1 MNNKLNIITVL
12 TVGFLLISQTAHA
25 DFRKALDAYMVRDGA
40 TMLKEVKDAV
50 VKNNDD
56 GIILFLGI
64 LKQHPRTWRPTLNET
79 QVTEL
84 FESLGKIAIKSSLQA
99 EYKLAVIPRIDYI
112 TFPIATEIIK
122 ETQYEI
128 DRLEL
133 LANKGYAP
141 AALQLHGNYI
151 ELYNR
156 IKNKQVIAVDGGRAY
171 VDTALKWMLKAAEL
185 ENTQAMFMIGMKY
198 LNVEDDAYGCY
209 SYEPLFCLARDE
221 KKGWYWMQK
230 AAKHAN
236 EHNIPMWDFAYHMG
250 NLYLQGVAG
259 DKPDYK
265 QAYLW
270 YQQTSNR
277 SGFYMPSI
285 WPKLEELKKQ
295 GQLKSLNPALDEAW
309 GNSLSWRDAIKLE
322 KVISA
327 KDLGTNKL
335 PRLMQ
340 QKTSNSNVP
349 LPIFSM
355 STIRWYLPNNHSS
368 THKLDIY
375 QNGNANLLISRYA
388 YNDMENNELWLKLDS
403 RLVKAF
409 IAELLTLNFKSNY
422 QQASCESGCV
432 ESLESIVSINTKY
445 GKKTTVLKNT
455 AFKTN
460 PQLSNADLIKL
471 YKMVEKYLPLFQLQ
485 CDVDVGEGKSICLK
499 IYQDIISTA
508 KQGKK

>member
-1 MNNKLNIITVL
+1 
-12 TVGFLLISQTAHA
+12 
-25 DFRKALDAYMVRDGA
+25 
-40 TMLKEVKDAV
+40 
-50 VKNNDD
+50 
-56 GIILFLGI
+56 
-64 LKQHPRTWRPTLNET
+64 
-79 QVTEL
+79 
-84 FESLGKIAIKSSLQA
+84 
-99 EYKLAVIPRIDYI
+99 
-112 TFPIATEIIK
+112 
-122 ETQYEI
+122 
-128 DRLEL
+128 
-133 LANKGYAP
+133 
-141 AALQLHGNYI
+141 
-151 ELYNR
+151 
-156 IKNKQVIAVDGGRAY
+156 
-171 VDTALKWMLKAAEL
+171 MLKAAEL

-209 SYEPLFCLARDE
+209 SYEPLFCLAKDE

-270 YQQTSNR
+270 YQQTLNR
-277 SGFYMPSI
+277 SGYFMPSI

-295 GQLKSLNPALDEAW
+295 GQLKALNPALDKAW
-309 GNSLSWRDAIKLE
+309 DNASSWQDAIKLE

-335 PRLMQ
+335 PLLMQ
-340 QKTSNSNVP
+340 QKTLNSSVP
-349 LPIFSM
+349 LPVFSM

-375 QNGNANLLISRYA
+375 QNGNAYLLITRYA
-388 YNDMENNELWLKLDS
+388 YNDMENNEFWLRLDS
-403 RLVKAF
+403 GLVKAF

-422 QQASCESGCV
+422 QQPSCESGCV

-508 KQGKK
+508 KQGEK